1 MPCVHSTAKE
11 PHALCSPDCSR
22 LGSRP
27 TPTRYPAT
35 SPSPLQ
41 IPQSP
46 FCPLRQFNSFG
57 YCPEY
62 SFHASD
68 EFLWFL
74 PQFAN
79 YSWTAL
85 DEAFSKRMNSRVA
98 GFFANGSVGAWEPFT
113 EPPHEAPQD
122 SLPHAYRA
130 IDLAAPDRVVEGLKR
145 DQCDFWLG
153 HGFYETR
160 GLIN

>member
-1 MPCVHSTAKE
+1 
-11 PHALCSPDCSR
+11 
-22 LGSRP
+22 
-27 TPTRYPAT
+27 
-35 SPSPLQ
+35 
-41 IPQSP
+41 
-46 FCPLRQFNSFG
+46 
-57 YCPEY
+57 
-62 SFHASD
+62 
-68 EFLWFL
+68 
-74 PQFAN
+74 
-79 YSWTAL
+79 
-85 DEAFSKRMNSRVA
+85 MNSRVA